1 MRKAERRRQK
11 PESRWSAVEFIC
23 VLAIVAQSSSASAD
37 GGTLRLSQRCGECQV
52 SVFTFPSAPSVG
64 PIDVSVLVQDAA
76 TGKIRDDLPVM
87 VRLQSIEPPG
97 LALEQTATAGA
108 ATNKLFRAA
117 VVDVPDPGRWHA
129 EILIAAQSPMATAA
143 DRKSPT
149 LAFDFEVAEPAA
161 HWLSLAPWV
170 GGPIGMIALFLV
182 HQCLVASSA
191 RKSTHSGGKSPIA
204 KIALTQSEP
213 TETIGF

>member
-1 MRKAERRRQK
+1 MQKAERRRQK
-11 PESRWSAVEFIC
+11 RESRWSAVEFIC
-23 VLAIVAQSSSASAD
+23 VLAIVAHSSSASAD

-52 SVFTFPSAPSVG
+52 SVFTSPSAPSVG

-117 VVDVPDPGRWHA
+117 VFDIPDAGKWRA
-129 EILIAAQSPMATAA
+129 EIWIPAESAAAPGG

-149 LAFDFEVAEPAA
+149 LAFNFEVAEPAA
-161 HWLSLAPWV
+161 HWLSLATWV
-170 GGPIGMIALFLV
+170 GWPIGIIALFLA
-182 HQCLVASSA
+182 HQRLVAHSA
-191 RKSTHSGGKSPIA
+191 RKPSFPAANHE
-204 KIALTQSEP
+204 LRELR
-213 TETIGF
+213 